1 MGRLSGTFNSGRF
14 STSSSGRPITKEY
27 DDPLSN
33 HLLAAVPF
41 DEWQSWLP
49 QLELI
54 DMPLGQVLFESGDK
68 QPYVYFPTTAI
79 VSLLYMTE
87 DGSSAGIAV
96 VGFEG
101 VVGVAPFMG
110 GETSPSRAVVQS
122 AGHGFRMKARVIKEE
137 FNRSAPVMHLLLRY
151 AQALITQVSQ
161 TAVCNRHHTLQQQLC
176 RSLLM
181 SLDRLPGND
190 LRMTQE
196 LISNMLGV
204 RREGVTENALKL
216 QEAGL
221 IRYTRGHIEV
231 LDRKGLEK
239 RACECYGVVKTEYD
253 RLLPDKSAD

>member
-14 STSSSGRPITKEY
+14 STSNSGRPITKDF

-101 VVGVAPFMG
+101 VVGVALFMG

-137 FNRSAPVMHLLLRY
+137 FNRSVPVMHLLLRY